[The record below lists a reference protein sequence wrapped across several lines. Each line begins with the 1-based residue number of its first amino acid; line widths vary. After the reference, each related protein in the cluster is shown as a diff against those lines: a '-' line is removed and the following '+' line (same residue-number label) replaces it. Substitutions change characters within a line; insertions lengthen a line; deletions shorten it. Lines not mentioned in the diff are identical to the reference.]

1 MGGLMVPGALVRHPE
16 EADWGIG
23 QVQSIVG
30 DRITVNFENAGK
42 RLINAALIDLVVVD
56 SQPRR
61 AGR

>member
-1 MGGLMVPGALVRHPE
+1 MRSLMVPGALVRHPE

-42 RLINAALIDLVVVD
+42 QLINAALIDLVVVD
-56 SQPRR
+56 SQPRP